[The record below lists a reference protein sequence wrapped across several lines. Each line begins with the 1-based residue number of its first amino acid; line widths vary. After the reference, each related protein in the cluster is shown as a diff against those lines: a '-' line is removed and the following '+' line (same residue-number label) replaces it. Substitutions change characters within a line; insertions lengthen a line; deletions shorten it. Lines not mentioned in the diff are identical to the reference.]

1 MISVNIGN
9 SVTSIRNFAFNCSNL
24 TSVSVGMK
32 TPIAIDYNTF
42 TNRKNATLSVPRGS
56 KAAYEA
62 ANYWKE
68 FKKIEE
74 IEDSNQPKGDVN
86 GDQTVDVADMATV
99 IDMMATGTDDTS
111 ADLNGDGKVD
121 VADIIT
127 LINEM
132 AARARRQNEAEE

>member
-1 MISVNIGN
+1 M
-9 SVTSIRNFAFNCSNL
+9 
-24 TSVSVGMK
+24 
-32 TPIAIDYNTF
+32 
-42 TNRKNATLSVPRGS
+42 
-56 KAAYEA
+56 
-62 ANYWKE
+62 
-68 FKKIEE
+68 
-74 IEDSNQPKGDVN
+74 N

-132 AARARRQNEAEE
+132 AARARRQNDTEE